1 MPPKSGPKTRK
12 RAASN
17 VAGTMTT
24 KKARKTKQPTHPEDP
39 ELVEEDQGEEGEAV
53 EKEKPERRIQG
64 GRGRGGKVVVKGRGP
79 GGQYI
84 PLYQSLIS

>member
-24 KKARKTKQPTHPEDP
+24 KKARKTKQPAHPEDP
-39 ELVEEDQGEEGEAV
+39 ELVEGDQEGEGEEDV
-53 EKEKPERRIQG
+53 KEKPEKRTQG
-64 GRGRGGKVVVKGRGP
+64 GRGRGGKVVVKGKGP
-79 GGQYI
+79 GGRYI
-84 PLYQSLIS
+84 PHYQSLIS